1 MISCMLCDTK
11 GHLTYSYQFL
21 MFESANVLYSLAAE
35 TKREREREGTELRTN
50 KTVGS
55 VVARVASRFLLI
67 CHSEYSSSVELVGSE
82 SVAGASDKHGTHQ
95 DDRSAESDSGREAV
109 LADESSCDGSPG

>member
-35 TKREREREGTELRTN
+35 TKRERERGHRIEN
-50 KTVGS
+50 KQNS
-55 VVARVASRFLLI
+55 WL
-67 CHSEYSSSVELVGSE
+67 CHSQSSVSILTDLSLGIQL
-82 SVAGASDKHGTHQ
+82 K
-95 DDRSAESDSGREAV
+95 R
-109 LADESSCDGSPG
+109 